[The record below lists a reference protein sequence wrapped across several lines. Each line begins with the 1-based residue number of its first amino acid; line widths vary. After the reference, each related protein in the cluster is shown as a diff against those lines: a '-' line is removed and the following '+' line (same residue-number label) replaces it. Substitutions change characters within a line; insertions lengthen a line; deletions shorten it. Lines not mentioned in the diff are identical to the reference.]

1 MNKQIDK
8 KNIPN
13 EEHLESLMHEMVK
26 KCLVEM
32 YYNKDNE
39 LCFKITEKGLNAV
52 E

>member
-1 MNKQIDK
+1 MNEQIDK
-8 KNIPN
+8 TNIPN
-13 EEHLESLMHEMVK
+13 EEHLEALMHEMVK
-26 KCLVEM
+26 KGLVEM